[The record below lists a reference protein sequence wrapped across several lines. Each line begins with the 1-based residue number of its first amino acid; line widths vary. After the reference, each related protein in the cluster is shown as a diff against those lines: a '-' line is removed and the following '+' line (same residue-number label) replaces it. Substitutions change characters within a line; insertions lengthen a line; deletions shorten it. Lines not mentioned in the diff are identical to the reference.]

1 MQVIKIF
8 HSRKIVLRDITRGNI
23 ARVRVGA
30 GTAVWTLLDYGNS
43 QALTEKSSSQS
54 IDNKSGQA
62 VDKFIFPCRQASPEV
77 SGAVNRLRVRTRESR
92 HVHVKELLYLSLIHI

>member
-1 MQVIKIF
+1 MQVMKIF

-43 QALTEKSSSQS
+43 QALTEKSSSLE

-62 VDKFIFPCRQASPEV
+62 MDKFVFTCRQASPEV
-77 SGAVNRLRVRTRESR
+77 SGAVNS
-92 HVHVKELLYLSLIHI
+92 S